1 MEYKESI
8 FNFEIP
14 FKGKTILYNTYSG
27 ALSLIDRPLNQYT
40 KESERSELAKQG
52 FIVDVRIDER
62 NRLIVERN
70 RELYTTRI
78 RYLHIEL
85 PSSLLV
91 LFRKCLHRKAHH
103 VQRCNLGHYRVYQN
117 ADIKI
122 PMRRIVPIVLWW
134 RATSG
139 N

>member
-70 RELYTTRI
+70 RELYTSQPCA
-78 RYLHIEL
+78 E
-85 PSSLLV
+85 
-91 LFRKCLHRKAHH
+91 CMA
-103 VQRCNLGHYRVYQN
+103 
-117 ADIKI
+117 
-122 PMRRIVPIVLWW
+122 
-134 RATSG
+134 
-139 N
+139 